1 MSLNSL
7 ESLLIK
13 LDQNF
18 QTNLAQINL
27 TSITYKCAK
36 IGNLFNDIYEQLN
49 EIISAEKNCWH
60 LIKTFIQPIPF
71 SVAVLD
77 MQMNYLAVSDRWITD
92 YRIETS
98 DIIGENHY
106 EVFPEI
112 PERWRKNYENCL
124 AGKIE
129 ISDWSED
136 FFVRENGRVD
146 WLRWQ
151 LRSWRDPDGQISG
164 LLIFSEII
172 TERKLLQE
180 KIQSTEKQMRA
191 VFAGMN
197 ELVFTVEPESDSI
210 LILPTKFLEIYD
222 DSTIDRII
230 VQTQNLLFNSPESK
244 ASQALIRRVLR
255 QQRAIDFEYSL
266 QFDNALIWFS
276 VNIFPISE
284 SSVIWIAK
292 DITNRKE
299 IEQDI
304 LYAEKELAQV
314 TLQSIADGVI
324 TTDADGRVQYLNPV
338 AEHMTGWELK
348 EAEGKSLNE
357 VFQLINGT
365 TNKPIANPIVR
376 VSRRH
381 KVCKLAAK
389 NSLVDRQGIRYE
401 VEGLASPIVNRH
413 EKLIGTAII
422 FRDVTVARKMA
433 RRLSWQATHDPLTKL
448 YNRRKFE
455 DYITEAIND
464 AHLNKSHH
472 ALCYFDLDRFKIVND
487 TCGHAAGDKLLQQVT
502 ILLKNKIRHTDIFA
516 RLGGDEFGILFHH
529 CPIEIAKN
537 CLNELRK
544 LVEDFRFIWN
554 EKVFRISVSVGLVEI
569 KSTTEDLTSL
579 LTSADAACYVAKQQ
593 GGNHVHLC
601 YEPDLFVARQK
612 GERQWVEKINRALEE
627 NSFRLY
633 AQKIVS
639 IEPNCVTNLAD
650 TLQCSDRH
658 HHEILLRL
666 RDESGNITPPGV
678 FLPAAERY
686 GLMPAIDRWVIST
699 FLAGYEIYCQKRDR
713 QTSAFY
719 TINLSGASINNQ
731 EFGNFLREQ
740 FDLYRVPP
748 HTICFEITETV
759 AITNLENANLL
770 INQLKDLGC
779 SIALDDFGSGMSS
792 FTYLKNLPI
801 DYLKI
806 DGSFVTNIASD
817 KVDYATVEC
826 FNHISQIMNIK
837 TIAEFVENQ
846 TILQNLQEIGIDY
859 AQGYGIEEPKP
870 LVWN

>member
-1 MSLNSL
+1 MSLNNL

-13 LDQNF
+13 LKHNF
-18 QTNLAQINL
+18 QTNLAQINS
-27 TSITYKCAK
+27 TSITYKCEE
-36 IGNLFNDIYEQLN
+36 ISNLFNNIHEQLN
-49 EIISAEKNCWH
+49 GVTLTSKNYRQ
-60 LIKTFIQPIPF
+60 LIKTFIKPIPF

-77 MQMNYLAVSDRWITD
+77 REMNYLAVSDRWITD
-92 YRIETS
+92 YKIETS
-98 DIIGENHY
+98 NIIGKNHY

-112 PERWRKNYENCL
+112 SEHWRENYENCL

-136 FFVRENGRVD
+136 FFVRENGLVD

-151 LRSWRDPDGQISG
+151 LRSWRDPDGQIGG

-180 KIQSTEKQMRA
+180 KIQSTEGQMRA

-210 LILPTKFLEIYD
+210 LILPTKFWEIYD
-222 DSTIDRII
+222 NLTIDRII
-230 VQTQNLLFNSPESK
+230 VQTQDLLFNSPESK

-266 QFDNALIWFS
+266 QFDDALIWFS

-324 TTDADGRVQYLNPV
+324 TTDANGRVQYLNPV
-338 AEHMTGWELK
+338 AEQITGWELK

-365 TNKPIANPIVR
+365 TNEPIANPIVR

-389 NSLVDRQGIRYE
+389 NYLVDRQGIRYE
-401 VEGLASPIVNRH
+401 VEGLTSPIMNRQ

-433 RRLSWQATHDPLTKL
+433 RKLSWQATHDPLTKL
-448 YNRRKFE
+448 SNRRKFE
-455 DYITEAIND
+455 DCTTEAIND
-464 AHLNKSHH
+464 AHLNQSHH

-487 TCGHAAGDKLLQQVT
+487 SCGHAAGDKLLQQVT
-502 ILLKNKIRHTDIFA
+502 TLLKNKIRHTDIFA

-544 LVEDFRFIWN
+544 LVEDFRFVWN
-554 EKVFRISVSVGLVEI
+554 EKVFRISISVGLVEI
-569 KSTTEDLTSL
+569 KSTTKNLTSL

-593 GGNHVHLC
+593 GGNYVHLC
-601 YEPDLFVARQK
+601 YEQDSFVARQK

-639 IEPNCVTNLAD
+639 IEPNSIINLAD
-650 TLQCSDRH
+650 TLQSCDRH

-666 RDESGNITPPGV
+666 HDESGITTPGA

-699 FLAGYEIYCQKRDR
+699 FLAGYEIYCQGDR

-731 EFGNFLREQ
+731 EFGNFLRQQ
-740 FDLYRVPP
+740 FNLYRVPP
-748 HTICFEITETV
+748 HKICFEITETV
-759 AITNLENANLL
+759 AITNLENANIL
-770 INQLKDLGC
+770 ITQLKDLGC

-817 KVDYATVEC
+817 KIDYATVEC

-846 TILQNLQEIGIDY
+846 TILQNLQEIGINY
-859 AQGYGIEEPKP
+859 AQGYGIEKPKP

>member
-1 MSLNSL
+1 MSLNNL
-7 ESLLIK
+7 ESLLIE
-13 LDQNF
+13 LEQNF
-18 QTNLAQINL
+18 QIDLAQINC
-27 TSITYKCAK
+27 TSLINQEQ
-36 IGNLFNDIYEQLN
+36 ISNLFNNIYEQLN
-49 EIISAEKNCWH
+49 RVISSEKSYRH
-60 LIKTFIQPIPF
+60 LIETFIQPIPF

-77 MQMNYLAVSDRWITD
+77 RQMNYLAVSDRWITD
-92 YRIETS
+92 YKIEKN
-98 DIIGENHY
+98 IIGKNHY
-106 EVFPEI
+106 EVFPET
-112 PERWRKNYENCL
+112 PQSWREQCESCL

-136 FFVRENGRVD
+136 FLIRENGRVD

-151 LRSWRDPDGQISG
+151 LRSWRDPSGQIG
-164 LLIFSEII
+164 GVLIFSEII
-172 TERKLLQE
+172 TEQKLLQQ
-180 KIQSTEKQMRA
+180 KIQSTEGQMRA

-197 ELVFTVEPESDSI
+197 EFVFTVELGSDSI
-210 LILPTKFLEIYD
+210 SILPTKFFEIYD
-222 DSTIDRII
+222 DSTIERII
-230 VQTQNLLFNSPESK
+230 VQTQKLLFDSPESK
-244 ASQALIRRVLR
+244 TSQALIRRILR

-299 IEQDI
+299 IERDI

-314 TLQSIADGVI
+314 TLQSIGDGVI
-324 TTDADGRVQYLNPV
+324 TTDADGRIQYLNPV
-338 AEHMTGWELK
+338 AEQMTGWELEK
-348 EAEGKSLNE
+348 AKDKPLHE
-357 VFQLINGT
+357 VFRLINGA
-365 TNKPIANPIVR
+365 TNKPIVNPIVR
-376 VSRRH
+376 VSRSH

-401 VEGLASPIVNRH
+401 VEGLASPIMNRH
-413 EKLIGTAII
+413 EKLIGTAIV

-433 RRLSWQATHDPLTKL
+433 RKLSWQATHDPLTKL
-448 YNRRKFE
+448 HNRRKFE
-455 DYITEAIND
+455 DSTTEAINN
-464 AHLNKSHH
+464 AHLNQSRH

-487 TCGHAAGDKLLQQVT
+487 TCGHAAGDKLLQQIT
-502 ILLKNKIRHTDIFA
+502 TLLKSKIRHTDIFA
-516 RLGGDEFGILFHH
+516 RLGGDEFGILFYH
-529 CPIEIAKN
+529 CPIEVAKKCVN
-537 CLNELRK
+537 KLRK

-554 EKVFRISVSVGLVEI
+554 EKVFRITISVGLVEI
-569 KSTTEDLTSL
+569 KSTTEGLTSL

-593 GGNHVHLC
+593 GGNYVHLC
-601 YEPDLFVARQK
+601 QEQDSFVARQK
-612 GERQWVEKINRALEE
+612 GERRWIEKINRALEE

-633 AQKIVS
+633 AQKIIS
-639 IEPNCVTNLAD
+639 IEPNSTVNINNILS
-650 TLQCSDRH
+650 SDRH

-666 RDESGNITPPGV
+666 YDESGITTPGI

-699 FLAGYEIYCQKRDR
+699 FLADYETYCQGDR
-713 QTSAFY
+713 QTSGLY

-731 EFGNFLREQ
+731 EFGNFLRQQ

-770 INQLKDLGC
+770 ISQLKDLGC

-792 FTYLKNLPI
+792 FNYLKKLPI

-806 DGSFVTNIASD
+806 DGSFITNIDSD
-817 KVDYATVEC
+817 EVDYATVEC
-826 FNHISQIMNIK
+826 FKHISQIMNIK

-846 TILQNLQEIGIDY
+846 TILQNLQKIGINY
-859 AQGYGIEEPKP
+859 AQGYGIEKPKP